1 MSFKGNKTI
10 LFLYMFL
17 IILLVIHDSN
27 ELNINLHKK
36 YKIIKS
42 LRSLDTTPDSTT
54 ISDTTPESTTTSDT
68 TPDSTTTSDTTPE
81 STTTSDTTPDSTIT
95 TVQTTIPTTIDS
107 SSNSSYIPN
116 YYRKSS
122 GGIST
127 GGILAIILPCLAALI
142 AAGTLAFICRGTP
155 PVETVYPVN
164 YMDTSLERFRP
175 PYQQVIVQQPVVP
188 VVQDN
193 VIQQPP
199 VAIVG
204 QPGVVVGQPGVV
216 VGQPGVVVEQPG
228 ALVEPTGVIV
238 EQPGAVVEPPVAVVV
253 EQP

>member
-1 MSFKGNKTI
+1 MSFKENKTI

-27 ELNINLHKK
+27 ELNINLNKK

-42 LRSLDTTPDSTT
+42 LRSLDTTD
-54 ISDTTPESTTTSDT
+54 STTTSDT
-68 TPDSTTTSDTTPE
+68 TPDSTTTSDTTPD

-95 TVQTTIPTTIDS
+95 TVQTTIPTTID

-175 PYQQVIVQQPVVP
+175 PYQQVIVQKPVVP

-199 VAIVG
+199 VA
-204 QPGVVVGQPGVV
+204 VVGQPGVV
-216 VGQPGVVVEQPG
+216 VGQPGVIVEQPG

>member
-17 IILLVIHDSN
+17 IILLVIHHSN

-36 YKIIKS
+36 YKIINS
-42 LRSLDTTPDSTT
+42 LRSLDTTPESTT

-68 TPDSTTTSDTTPE
+68 TPDSTITTVQTTIP
-81 STTTSDTTPDSTIT
+81 TTTIT

>member
-1 MSFKGNKTI
+1 
-10 LFLYMFL
+10 MFL

-27 ELNINLHKK
+27 ELNINLNKK

-42 LRSLDTTPDSTT
+42 LRSLDTTDS
-54 ISDTTPESTTTSDT
+54 ITTSDT
-68 TPDSTTTSDTTPE
+68 TPD

-95 TVQTTIPTTIDS
+95 TVQTTIPTTID

-175 PYQQVIVQQPVVP
+175 PYQQVIVQKPVVP

-199 VAIVG
+199 VA
-204 QPGVVVGQPGVV
+204 VVGQPGVV
-216 VGQPGVVVEQPG
+216 VGQPGVIVEQPG

>member
-42 LRSLDTTPDSTT
+42 LRSLDTTPESTT
-54 ISDTTPESTTTSDT
+54 I
-68 TPDSTTTSDTTPE
+68 SDTTPE

>member
-1 MSFKGNKTI
+1 MSFKENKTI

-27 ELNINLHKK
+27 ELNINLNKK

-42 LRSLDTTPDSTT
+42 LRSLDTTD
-54 ISDTTPESTTTSDT
+54 STTTSDT
-68 TPDSTTTSDTTPE
+68 TPD

-95 TVQTTIPTTIDS
+95 TVQTTIPTTID

-175 PYQQVIVQQPVVP
+175 PYQQVIVQKPVVP

-199 VAIVG
+199 VA
-204 QPGVVVGQPGVV
+204 VVGQPGVV
-216 VGQPGVVVEQPG
+216 VGQPGVIVEQPG

>member
-17 IILLVIHDSN
+17 IILLVIHHSN

-42 LRSLDTTPDSTT
+42 LRSL
-54 ISDTTPESTTTSDT
+54 DT

-216 VGQPGVVVEQPG
+216 VEQPG